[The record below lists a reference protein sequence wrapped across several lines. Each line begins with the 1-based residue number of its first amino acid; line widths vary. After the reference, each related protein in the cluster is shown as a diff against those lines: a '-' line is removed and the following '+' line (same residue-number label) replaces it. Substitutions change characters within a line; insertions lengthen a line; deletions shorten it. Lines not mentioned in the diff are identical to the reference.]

1 MKLLLKLAFL
11 LSIWLAIFVAAALFY
26 YFQGL
31 PSLDDLE
38 KESGKQIV
46 QINYANGNRI
56 TNRSEIYASE
66 VTYYELPQHLIN
78 AVVATE
84 DRRFFSHHGVDI
96 FGVARAYVANK
107 KAGRV
112 VQGGSTVTQQ
122 LAKILFLS
130 SDRTFKRKIQE
141 MLLAL
146 QLERRFTKEQILH

>member
-66 VTYYELPQHLIN
+66 VSYYELPQHLIN

-84 DRRFFSHHGVDI
+84 DRRFF
-96 FGVARAYVANK
+96 K
-107 KAGRV
+107 LGR
-112 VQGGSTVTQQ
+112 
-122 LAKILFLS
+122 FP
-130 SDRTFKRKIQE
+130 
-141 MLLAL
+141 
-146 QLERRFTKEQILH
+146 